1 MMLDSLQTVERL
13 FVPTKSLWGIIA
25 VSYNQEYTDSQ
36 IITDNLQNSDIL
48 IRKLHVDC
56 QIVWRLVGQIF
67 TPVWETFMKN
77 N

>member
-1 MMLDSLQTVERL
+1 MLDSLQTVERL

-48 IRKLHVDC
+48 IRKLYVDC
-56 QIVWRLVGQIF
+56 QIV
-67 TPVWETFMKN
+67 
-77 N
+77 